1 LLGKATSIIAGA
13 FPIRRAL
20 AASSK
25 SLAERCTNH
34 HLKQAVEL
42 LTCDEA
48 RRIVVNI
55 AKLSELLQAYQKRS
69 HSSPTALPSAS
80 L

>member
-1 LLGKATSIIAGA
+1 MDVELLGKATSIIAGA

-25 SLAERCTNH
+25 SLAERCANH
-34 HLKQAVEL
+34 HLNQAVEL

-55 AKLSELLQAYQKRS
+55 AKLPELLTRC
-69 HSSPTALPSAS
+69 
-80 L
+80 